1 MKGQELYRDKTN
13 AKLAGVCAGLARYF
27 NMELWLVRILMF
39 SGLILVPNVTLL
51 GYLAGW
57 MILGTKPAATARIVG
72 GEKLSD
78 EVIVEPKVPELKET
92 VWQAGESSSIVIAE
106 LDKTFESLK
115 YRIRGIEKC
124 VTSKDFSLHT
134 QFNRL

>member
-51 GYLAGW
+51 GYLVGW

-106 LDKTFESLK
+106 LDKTFESLEH
-115 YRIRGIEKC
+115 RIQGIEKC

>member
-78 EVIVEPKVPELKET
+78 DVIAEAKVPELKET
-92 VWQAGESSSIVIAE
+92 VWQAGESSSIVISE
-106 LDKTFESLK
+106 LDKTFKSLEL
-115 YRIRGIEKC
+115 RIQGVEKC